1 MCAWVGGILLALRF
15 YQPLAAY
22 LTERTKWSEAWS
34 EPFAFMLIALVTGLA
49 INVAGNVLLRRLLVA
64 GQDKTTNRILG
75 VFPGLVN
82 GLVTAAVLA
91 ALLPALPLPSSV
103 ATAVRATIRDS
114 ALANRLATHIE
125 GVENTLSPVFS
136 GAIEE
141 TLDLLTIQT
150 ESDERVD
157 LPYTVR
163 NSRAR
168 PDLEAQM
175 LALVNRERAS
185 ANLAPLTSDPELVGI
200 ARSHSADMFAR
211 GYFAH
216 ITPEGRDP
224 FDRMREASLTFI
236 TAGENLA
243 HAPTLT
249 LAHDGL
255 MNSPGHRANIL
266 RSEFTRIGIGIMD
279 GGVRGLMITQNF
291 RD

>member
-1 MCAWVGGILLALRF
+1 MCAWGGGILLALRF
-15 YQPLAAY
+15 YQPLAAR
-22 LTERTKWSEAWS
+22 LTEQAKWPEAWS
-34 EPFAFMLIALVTGLA
+34 EPLAFMLTALAIGLA
-49 INVAGNVLLRRLLVA
+49 INVAGNVLFRRLLA
-64 GQDKTTNRILG
+64 IGQDRPTNRILG
-75 VFPGLVN
+75 VFPGFVN
-82 GLVTAAVLA
+82 GLVIAAVIA

-103 ATAVRATIRDS
+103 TTAARDS
-114 ALANRLATHIE
+114 ALANRLATPIE
-125 GVENTLSPVFS
+125 GVENTLSPIFS

-175 LALVNRERAS
+175 LALINRERALT
-185 ANLAPLTSDPELVGI
+185 NLAPLVADPELVGV

-224 FDRMREASLTFI
+224 FDRMRAASVTFI

-243 HAPTLT
+243 HAPTLK
-249 LAHDGL
+249 LAHNGL

-266 RSEFTRIGIGIMD
+266 RGQFTRIGIGIMD

-291 RD
+291 RN